1 MKTGA
6 DYART
11 YRNKQRE
18 KVGTVRDCGDF
29 LLDRLD
35 DFQLAM
41 TSGDDAR
48 EWHGH
53 VTPAIARFRM
63 ALENMK

>member
-18 KVGTVRDCGDF
+18 KVERYEAALREIVC
-29 LLDRLD
+29 LDLTGH
-35 DFQLAM
+35 AA
-41 TSGDDAR
+41 GIAR
-48 EWHGH
+48 E
-53 VTPAIARFRM
+53 
-63 ALENMK
+63 ALDPPVLHIET